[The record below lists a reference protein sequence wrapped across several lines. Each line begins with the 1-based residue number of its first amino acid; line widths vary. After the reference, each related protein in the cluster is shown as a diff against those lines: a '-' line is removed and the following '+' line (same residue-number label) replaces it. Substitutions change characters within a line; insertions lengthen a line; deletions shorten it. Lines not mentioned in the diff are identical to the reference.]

1 MNRVLHNLLIFL
13 ALSFLSSCSTGRH
26 SFSRIEQMYEA
37 REKGKNCFVQFADG
51 RFKQYRSLEL
61 VRALGQAPHLLADN
75 NTRIYPDE
83 VLCYQNADHYAIS
96 SQGFLIGG
104 HLSKISSETLPGF
117 AVRIMKGKLNVYVK
131 KYKNGARIL
140 DEFYFQQGNRRE
152 VLVYTPEL
160 MDALIKNMPEALEFY
175 NAYRKHLPKNRDLI
189 ATAYIFNQTYMASR
203 K

>member
-1 MNRVLHNLLIFL
+1 MP
-13 ALSFLSSCSTGRH
+13 S
-26 SFSRIEQMYEA
+26 
-37 REKGKNCFVQFADG
+37 
-51 RFKQYRSLEL
+51 
-61 VRALGQAPHLLADN
+61 P
-75 NTRIYPDE
+75 P
-83 VLCYQNADHYAIS
+83 
-96 SQGFLIGG
+96 QGFLIGG

-152 VLVYTPEL
+152 VLVYTPGV
-160 MDALIKNMPEALEFY
+160 DGRTDQPNIPEALEFY